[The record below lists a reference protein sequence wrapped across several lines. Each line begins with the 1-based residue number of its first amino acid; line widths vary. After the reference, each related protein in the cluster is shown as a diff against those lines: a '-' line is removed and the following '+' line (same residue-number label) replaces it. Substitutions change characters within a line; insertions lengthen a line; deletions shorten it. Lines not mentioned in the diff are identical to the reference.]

1 MVHMMVES
9 TTSMLRTWESKIESH
24 GGIAEIGV
32 DEYLSNL
39 AADIISRACFQRN
52 YHQGEEIFLKLRT
65 LRNLL
70 CKELMTGI
78 PGLRIWID
86 VTTALATSWSFMLLA
101 AHPDWQA
108 RVRAEVLEICGN
120 EPPDADM
127 LQSMKVNPDIWGPD
141 VHKFNPERFS
151 NGILEACQPPQAYM
165 PFGMGPNICVGQQL
179 AMAEFKVILALS
191 LSKFCFSLSPPYQHS
206 PVYNLVTVPEHGAKE
221 KIGQPQG
228 CSTGR
233 AARGN
238 CCGLS
243 WLGLGRGEW
252 CRAVLVD
259 GAVEDGTTKIE
270 VVEDE
275 MSNKQ
280 TVERKVAVEVRSNIN
295 LIDPTRNHRALV
307 GAVGSRRTS
316 LARLGTTV
324 QDGCG
329 WEPRFILE
337 VTNDLVDR
345 D

>member
-78 PGLRIWID
+78 PGLS
-86 VTTALATSWSFMLLA
+86 LMLLA

-120 EPPDADM
+120 KPPDADM
-127 LQSMKVNPDIWGPD
+127 LQSMKVLKMVIQEVLRLYPLVLFASREAFETNKFKNIVIPKGCHLQIPITYLHQNPDIWGPD
-141 VHKFNPERFS
+141 AHKFNPERFS

-165 PFGMGPNICVGQQL
+165 PFGMGPNICVGQHL
-179 AMAEFKVILALS
+179 AMAKVKVILALS
-191 LSKFCFSLSPPYQHS
+191 LSKFCFSLSPAYQHS
-206 PVYNLVTVPEHGAKE
+206 PVYNLVTVPEHVA
-221 KIGQPQG
+221 
-228 CSTGR
+228 
-233 AARGN
+233 
-238 CCGLS
+238 
-243 WLGLGRGEW
+243 
-252 CRAVLVD
+252 VD
-259 GAVEDGTTKIE
+259 GAVEDGTTKIR

-275 MSNKQ
+275 MSDKQ
-280 TVERKVAVEVRSNIN
+280 TVEHKVAIEGMMAAREPKVIQA
-295 LIDPTRNHRALV
+295 TV
-307 GAVGSRRTS
+307 G
-316 LARLGTTV
+316 
-324 QDGCG
+324 
-329 WEPRFILE
+329 F
-337 VTNDLVDR
+337 
-345 D
+345 